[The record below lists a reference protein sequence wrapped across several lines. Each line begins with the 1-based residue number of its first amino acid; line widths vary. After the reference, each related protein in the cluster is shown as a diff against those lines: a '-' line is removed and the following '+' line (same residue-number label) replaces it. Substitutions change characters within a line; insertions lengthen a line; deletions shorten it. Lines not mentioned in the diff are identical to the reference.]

1 MHETIEYYLYI
12 NLRNFELDT
21 LVYFI
26 FHYKHNI
33 YLMLYIIFLKY
44 IYISKTTTNV
54 NKKINHNF
62 DIFLKNIIFEFREI
76 DAI

>member
-1 MHETIEYYLYI
+1 MHETVEYYRYI
-12 NLRNFELDT
+12 NLHNFVSDT

-33 YLMLYIIFLKY
+33 YLKLYIIFLKY

-62 DIFLKNIIFEFREI
+62 NIFKIKKILLLNSGK
-76 DAI
+76 